1 MIEIPL
7 WLISAVGGIVAILVA
22 SIGFLIQ
29 TLVSST
35 NTKLVAQDD
44 KVGGLDEKLDEIRSD
59 LRSFDRRFVEIEL
72 MATKQFVDKE
82 TYTRD
87 WIGMSAKIDAVHKR
101 VDNLDRDR

>member
-7 WLISAVGGIVAILVA
+7 WLVSAVGGIVAILVA

-29 TLVSST
+29 TLVSGT
-35 NTKLVAQDD
+35 NSKLIAQDD
-44 KVGGLDEKLDEIRSD
+44 KVGGLDEKLDGIRSD
-59 LRSFDRRFVEIEL
+59 LRNFDRRFVEIEL
-72 MATKQFVDKE
+72 MATRAFVDKE

-101 VDNLDRDR
+101 VDNIDRAR